1 MYHLNNILTVK
12 TIDLSDIFLYLSDI
26 LRKVA
31 AGLDE
36 DVKMEKADKV
46 TIRLTADQAYALD
59 FLVDH
64 GEYKN
69 RSDAIRAA
77 IDLMTKEPEAVREG
91 VHVDLP
97 DGMVAMIDKL
107 VDLGHFRD
115 RDHGLFEFVRNGLD
129 SIDFDDLVHRQKQ
142 RMEILAEKK
151 TSDIIEDVYRD
162 YVNQ

>member
-1 MYHLNNILTVK
+1 MNDVLAVK
-12 TIDLSDIFLYLSDI
+12 TIELSDIFLYLSDI
-26 LRKVA
+26 YWREA
-31 AGLDE
+31 GGLDE

-46 TIRLTADQAYALD
+46 TIRLTADQADALD

-64 GEYKN
+64 GQFKN

-77 IDLMTKEPEAVREG
+77 IDLMTKEPEVDREG
-91 VHVDLP
+91 INIDLP

-129 SIDFDDLVHRQKQ
+129 GIDIDDLVHRQKQ
-142 RMEILAEKK
+142 RLEILAEKK
-151 TSDIIEDVYRD
+151 TSDILEDVYRD

>member
-1 MYHLNNILTVK
+1 
-12 TIDLSDIFLYLSDI
+12 
-26 LRKVA
+26 
-31 AGLDE
+31 
-36 DVKMEKADKV
+36 MEKADKV
-46 TIRLTADQAYALD
+46 TIRLAADQADALD
-59 FLVDH
+59 FLVAQ
-64 GEYKN
+64 GQFKN

-77 IDLMTKEPEAVREG
+77 VDLMTKEPELEAKG
-91 VHVDLP
+91 VVVDLP

-129 SIDFDDLVHRQKQ
+129 GIDIDELVHRQKQ

-151 TSDIIEDVYRD
+151 TSDLIEDVYRD

>member
-1 MYHLNNILTVK
+1 M
-12 TIDLSDIFLYLSDI
+12 SDI
-26 LRKVA
+26 LGEVA

-46 TIRLTADQAYALD
+46 TIRLTADQADALD
-59 FLVDH
+59 FLVNQ
-64 GEYKN
+64 GQFKN
-69 RSDAIRAA
+69 RSGAIRAA
-77 IDLMTKEPEAVREG
+77 IDLMTKEPEEERPG
-91 VHVDLP
+91 VVVDLP
-97 DGMVAMIDKL
+97 DGMVAMVDKL

-129 SIDFDDLVHRQKQ
+129 GIDFDDLVQRKKQ

-151 TSDIIEDVYRD
+151 TSDILEDVYRD